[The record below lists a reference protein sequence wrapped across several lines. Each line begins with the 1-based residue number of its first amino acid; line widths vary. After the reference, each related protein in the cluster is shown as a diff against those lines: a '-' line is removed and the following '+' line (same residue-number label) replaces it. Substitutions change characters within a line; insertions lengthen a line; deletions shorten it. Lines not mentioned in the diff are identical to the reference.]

1 MTLFRGLFLNK
12 ATVVKNKTQVQTTK
26 WMFGG
31 SMIETGT
38 KQKELRIITGCY
50 GIISG
55 ERFSIRDSKH
65 KQINRTEII
74 HRQFWTKGHG
84 FHMFLQGI
92 GDLCFSLP

>member
-1 MTLFRGLFLNK
+1 
-12 ATVVKNKTQVQTTK
+12 
-26 WMFGG
+26 
-31 SMIETGT
+31 MIETGT

-74 HRQFWTKGHG
+74 HRQF
-84 FHMFLQGI
+84 
-92 GDLCFSLP
+92 